1 MTDEHRM
8 EQLSRAYVQAVAAVC
23 GCRWSIPV
31 PDYGVDVNLRRVMRR
46 GGRYREVGPSLYLQL
61 KSTTVPAAITPEH
74 VSYDLDV
81 GAYNILRNT
90 TRDSPSLLVLLV
102 LPTDRVTWVDHTED
116 RLELRRCAYWLS
128 LRRQP
133 VVSNV
138 ATVRIQIPRTN
149 QFTPGQLERIM
160 EIIQRKEDVR

>member
-31 PDYGVDVNLRRVMRR
+31 PDYGVDVNLRRVVRKR
-46 GGRYREVGPSLYLQL
+46 GRYREAGPSLYLHL
-61 KSTTVPAAITPEH
+61 KSTTVPAAVNPDH

-81 GAYNILRNT
+81 GAYNILRSA

-102 LPTDRVTWVDHTED
+102 MPPDRVAWVNHTED

-133 VVSNV
+133 VVPNT
-138 ATVRIQIPRTN
+138 ATLRIQIPRQN
-149 QFTPGQLERIM
+149 QFTPEQLERIM
-160 EIIQRKEDVR
+160 QSIQRKEDV